1 MIGVYVQGVAQKM
14 FFSFLALTGV
24 FCEFKQ
30 RLHGQLFI
38 LMGVRNHSDQSEDD
52 LRMLK

>member
-1 MIGVYVQGVAQKM
+1 MIGVYKVSHKKCSLA
-14 FFSFLALTGV
+14 FLALTGV
-24 FCEFKQ
+24 FFEFKP